1 MNELTRRAPEIRD
14 RASKCETVLD
24 LARSKMTPREEQCLR
39 FVVKYLRKSGGVSPA
54 YTEIM
59 AALDLRSKTQVYRL
73 MHSLEARGYVRLGRG
88 IKRAIEVI
96 GNEHIPIYRASDNKL
111 MGWLP

>member
-1 MNELTRRAPEIRD
+1 MPSEIQSRADEIRD

-24 LARSKMTPREEQCLR
+24 LAKAMTVHEEQCLR

-59 AALDLRSKTQVYRL
+59 AALDLRSKSQVYRL

-88 IKRAIEVI
+88 MKRAIEVI
-96 GNEHIPIYRASDNKL
+96 GTSHVPIYRASDNKL